1 VLSISFFLSLSL
13 FPFIIFPL
21 FSCFFSRR
29 FVAAVQS
36 VSSAAAA
43 ESGESLLLGDGTKNK
58 KQKRE
63 KNKIKTFW
71 CWCWTGEL

>member
-43 ESGESLLLGDGTKNK
+43 ESGESLLLGDGTKK
-58 KQKRE
+58 KK
-63 KNKIKTFW
+63 
-71 CWCWTGEL
+71 